1 MIFFKEVKNK
11 TYSYEETDSCFL
23 SFTARGFKIE
33 NKIPNLRILISINL
47 EKISALNLT
56 QLSPTPQIEIFYHI
70 AFLRKTSMEAL
81 TPQGIVLIFIGYLTL
96 TVGVIKKDTRLMPI
110 NWCII
115 VIMAFV
121 LLGLGNVLLHYAWYK
136 IANMPVS
143 WMLDS
148 PICMPPAPKPFWSEG
163 PWN

>member
-1 MIFFKEVKNK
+1 M
-11 TYSYEETDSCFL
+11 
-23 SFTARGFKIE
+23 
-33 NKIPNLRILISINL
+33 
-47 EKISALNLT
+47 
-56 QLSPTPQIEIFYHI
+56 
-70 AFLRKTSMEAL
+70 
-81 TPQGIVLIFIGYLTL
+81 
-96 TVGVIKKDTRLMPI
+96 GVIKKDTRLMPT

-148 PICMPPAPKPFWSEG
+148 PICMPPAPKPFWSKG